1 MEDLKKE
8 TIHLEDGR
16 KAERLIQEAAD
27 PNTGEAT
34 TTIEVW
40 AEPKIEKK
48 LTQRVIES
56 RRPVVYRREIEH
68 VDETGQVVE
77 KKVETIDPDVKME
90 LREHIRTND
99 SVSAMNVK
107 EDNCYATQEDIK
119 NMISEG
125 LTTIVKMLHPES
137 EEPVGNVSMQSIIEE
152 KIETD
157 SNNTAKMLGYAGWT
171 LIAVLTGVFLYF
183 VLFL

>member
-16 KAERLIQEAAD
+16 KAERLIQETAD
-27 PNTGEAT
+27 PNTGEAI
-34 TTIEVW
+34 TTIEVY

-68 VDETGQVVE
+68 VDETGAVVE

-90 LREHIRTND
+90 LREHIKTND

-119 NMISEG
+119 SMISEG
-125 LTTIVKMLHPES
+125 LTTIVKLLHRES
-137 EEPVGNVSMQSIIEE
+137 ESPEPVENVSMQSIIGE
-152 KIETD
+152 KIEA
-157 SNNTAKMLGYAGWT
+157 NNNDKILGYAGWT
-171 LIAVLTGVFLYF
+171 LVAVLTGVFLYF